1 MSAPKPEPDVIPLFP
16 LANCLLLPGGQ
27 LPLNIFEPCYLAM
40 TQDALLGSR
49 LIGMVQP
56 TGKRMPCGTSCVQ
69 NIGCA
74 GKISE
79 AIPTKD
85 GRFLLELTGTQRF
98 EICEELPA
106 SRGYRRVRVKWLPDS
121 PEKPAIDRARLL
133 PALRKYLQR
142 RELDCDWARLPTCPD
157 ERLVTLLAMLC
168 PFAPTEQQAL
178 LEASSLA
185 ARGQLLQGLIE
196 MDELNSGSSPLN

>member
-1 MSAPKPEPDVIPLFP
+1 MSAPKPEPDVIPIFP
-16 LANCLLLPGGQ
+16 LTGCLLLPSGQ
-27 LPLNIFEPCYLAM
+27 LPLNIFEPRYLAM

-56 TGKRMPCGTSCVQ
+56 SGKRLPCGSPCVHE
-69 NIGCA
+69 IGCA

-98 EICEELPA
+98 KIIEELSA
-106 SRGYRRVRVKWLPDS
+106 ARGYRTVRVQWLEES
-121 PEKPAIDRARLL
+121 TEKPNIDRARLL

-157 ERLVTLLAMLC
+157 ERLITLLAMLC
-168 PFAPTEQQAL
+168 PLKPTEQQAL
-178 LEASSLA
+178 LEADGLA
-185 ARGQLLQGLIE
+185 TRAALLQGLIE
-196 MDELNSGSSPLN
+196 MDELDAGTSPLN